1 MSVNKKN
8 PRQRSR
14 PRLKQKLSAD
24 QERRLLKIISGLLVL
39 ALLWILFAPGS
50 GLVTYMAKR
59 SELRTLERQVAE
71 ISQKNSDLQKD
82 IDRLHNDPEYL
93 ERIARKE
100 HGLLKKNE
108 RVFDFSRKKVEK
120 DK

>member
-1 MSVNKKN
+1 M
-8 PRQRSR
+8 
-14 PRLKQKLSAD
+14 
-24 QERRLLKIISGLLVL
+24 LKIISGLLVL

-50 GLVTYMAKR
+50 GVVAYLSKR
-59 SELRTLERQVAE
+59 SELKELERQTALIE
-71 ISQKNSDLQKD
+71 QKNSELQKD
-82 IDRLHNDPEYL
+82 IDKLHNDPEYL

-108 RVFDFSRKKVEK
+108 RVFDFSRKSAEQ